1 MAIIDWVLVGAIIA
15 FAWAG
20 WRQGFVVGALSFAG
34 FLGGGLAAVFLVPG
48 VIEGVVPQGPMR
60 AVVLAGTVLACAL
73 AGQVACSLAGRSL
86 RSQMTWSP
94 VQFVDNFAGAAL
106 NVLALAV
113 ITWILASALASLPA
127 TSEAVRSSRLVVAL
141 DSVVPDQVR
150 NGFTR
155 LRDTV
160 GSTAAPQVFSA
171 LAEIT
176 GPDVPE
182 VDPAAVRTRGVRRAM
197 ASVVR
202 ITGSAPDCSSSV
214 SGSGFAVGRS
224 LVVTNA
230 HVVAGIDRP
239 QVELPDGRV
248 RAGRVMAF
256 DPRLDVAVLR
266 VPDLGVPT
274 LDFSTSRPRTGD
286 DAVVMGFPEGA
297 GLVVAAA
304 RVRADF
310 QARGDDIY
318 GKAGVDREVISFRGS
333 VQPGNSGGPLVSA
346 RGSVFGMVFGSGR
359 TDPTT
364 GYAIAVS
371 DLLPIVDA
379 GRRADEP
386 VSTGSCQ
393 TRR

>member
-1 MAIIDWVLVGAIIA
+1 MAIVDWVLVGAIIA

-34 FLGGGLAAVFLVPG
+34 FLGGGLAAVYLLPAA
-48 VIEGVVPQGPMR
+48 IEGFVPEGPMR
-60 AVVLAGTVLACAL
+60 AIVLAGTVLGCAL
-73 AGQVACSLAGRSL
+73 AGQVGASLAGRTL
-86 RSQMTWSP
+86 RGQLTWSP
-94 VQFVDNFAGAAL
+94 VQLVDNLAGAAL

-127 TSEAVRSSRLVVAL
+127 TSEAVRTSRLVVAL
-141 DSVVPDQVR
+141 DSIVPDPVR

-155 LRDTV
+155 LRDSV

-171 LAEIT
+171 LAEFT

-182 VDPAAVRTRGVRRAM
+182 VDPRAVRTRGVRQAM

-202 ITGSAPDCSSSV
+202 ISGEAPACESSV
-214 SGSGFAVGRS
+214 TGSGFAIGRT

-239 QVELPDGRV
+239 RIELPDGQV
-248 RAGRVMAF
+248 RTGRVMAF
-256 DPRLDVAVLR
+256 DPRMDVAVLR
-266 VPDLGVPT
+266 VPDLGLPT
-274 LDFSTSRPRTGD
+274 LDFSTARPRTGD
-286 DAVVMGFPEGA
+286 DAVVMGYPQGA
-297 GLVVAAA
+297 DLVVGAA
-304 RVRADF
+304 RIRADF

-318 GKAGVDREVISFRGS
+318 GNAGVDREVVSFRGA
-333 VQPGNSGGPLVSA
+333 VQPGNSGGPLVSP

-359 TDPTT
+359 SDPST
-364 GYAIAVS
+364 GYAIAVA
-371 DLLPIVDA
+371 DLLPIVDE

-393 TRR
+393 TR